1 MRADPIKSTQEAVM
15 TATAT
20 IRDVWCLHAATGTD
34 VGVNEAIADLAESIP
49 LDELGLG
56 SLESVV
62 RGIPSAVQM
71 IDTARSD
78 PDDLYITTDTAGGLD
93 HSIWPGGEQTTSIQ
107 AGQSAQPGIDV
118 PVSFA
123 QNVSLWDFDSVSSDD
138 LLGSVQIREDEQG
151 RGNIA
156 KLAKSDVEGSVYY
169 VTYAVN

>member
-1 MRADPIKSTQEAVM
+1 M

-20 IRDVWCLHAATGTD
+20 ILNVWCLHAATGTD
-34 VGVNEAIADLAESIP
+34 AGVNQALADLAAAVP
-49 LDELGLG
+49 LTELGAG
-56 SLESVV
+56 SLEDVV
-62 RGIPSAVQM
+62 RAVPSVVQM

-78 PDDLYITTDTAGGLD
+78 CDDLYITTDTAGGLAQ
-93 HSIWPGGEQTTSIQ
+93 SIWPGGEQTVSIQ
-107 AGQSAQPGIDV
+107 AGQSASPGISV

-138 LLGSVQIREDEQG
+138 LLGSVQILEEEQG

-169 VTYAVN
+169 VTYSVN